1 MTAMEADASA
11 PVSGRASY
19 YDGVSAARHQVTV
32 ELTPTGL
39 RVHGTDGKLFAEWPF
54 DALESLSAPGV
65 TVRAQV
71 LPGSARPYGSHQMPQ
86 CPRHQRRC

>member
-54 DALESLSAPGV
+54 DALESLSAPDDVLRLG
-65 TVRAQV
+65 RAQSRA
-71 LPGSARPYGSHQMPQ
+71 GAARDP
-86 CPRHQRRC
+86 